1 MPNAR
6 SLPISWSHPLWEI
19 GFRPFYLMA
28 ALFAAIALPGWLGQL
43 TGAVGPSRVLPGA
56 LWHAHEMVFGFAPA
70 VLTGFLLTA
79 AQNWTGQKTASR
91 MPLMALCLLWLAGR
105 ILLFTGP
112 ATIAMPIDALFLPS
126 LAVAVALPILQ
137 SQNYRNLIVV
147 LIVSLMAAA
156 NILFHLAQADYLGS
170 LDPMSFCYLGLVVF
184 VLLMTLM
191 AGRIIPAFTK
201 NALPQSRARRH
212 PALEM
217 LVLATTVGWAGLETV
232 SLFTGSLSAA
242 AAWLALAAGISHT
255 IRLWLWDP
263 VATRRQSLLWALPLA
278 YSWLPVAFF
287 LRATD
292 LFLDDGG
299 LVPAFH
305 AIGIG
310 TMAGLMLAMMC
321 RSARGHTGQPLV
333 ASRTETAAFV
343 MVWLAAA
350 VRVFGLW
357 LIPDAPHLIYGISA
371 LCWTLAFGLFTI
383 RFWPLLLNTR

>member
-1 MPNAR
+1 MPYAR
-6 SLPISWSHPLWEI
+6 SLPVSWSHPLWDI
-19 GFRPFYLMA
+19 GFRPFYLLA

-43 TGAVGPSRVLPGA
+43 TGAVGQSRVLPGA
-56 LWHAHEMVFGFAPA
+56 LWHAHVMVFGFGPA

-79 AQNWTGQKTASR
+79 AQNWTGRKTVSG

-112 ATIAMPIDALFLPS
+112 ATLAMAIDALFLPCV
-126 LAVAVALPILQ
+126 AVAVALPILQ
-137 SQNYRNLIVV
+137 ARNKRNLVVV
-147 LIVSLMAAA
+147 LIVGLMAAA
-156 NILFHLAQADYLGS
+156 NILFHLAEAGHLGS
-170 LDPMSFCYLGLVVF
+170 LDPMSFCYLGLIVF

-212 PALEM
+212 PAVET
-217 LVLATTVGWAGLETV
+217 LVFATTLGWAGMETF

-242 AAWLALAAGISHT
+242 AWVALAAGIGHMV
-255 IRLWLWDP
+255 RLWLWDP
-263 VATRRQSLLWALPLA
+263 VATRRQPLLWALPLA

-287 LRATD
+287 LRATE

-299 LVPAFH
+299 QVPAFH

-333 ASRTETAAFV
+333 ASGTETAAFA

-357 LIPDAPHLIYGISA
+357 LISDAPHLVYATSG
-371 LCWTLAFGLFTI
+371 LFWTLAFGLFTV
-383 RFWPLLLNTR
+383 RFWPLLLKAR